1 MRPTT
6 DDATDKPEMHRVVVA
21 HGTLLEMWNALRSL
35 KDKHP
40 RNLLS
45 VEWLDAKRGFVGD
58 DLPELI
64 ALQPFTEKEEVAP
77 AIRQWVTKDIKIE
90 PPRGI
95 LVLRIQA
102 IVPKTFEP
110 KTVYILEIERRVK
123 PREAEKRRS
132 SRRQNA
138 FED

>member
-1 MRPTT
+1 
-6 DDATDKPEMHRVVVA
+6 
-21 HGTLLEMWNALRSL
+21 
-35 KDKHP
+35 
-40 RNLLS
+40 
-45 VEWLDAKRGFVGD
+45 GFVGD

-123 PREAEKRRS
+123 PRGSGKEKVEQEAERFRGLVAVLAQTTGFDDWLRKTS
-132 SRRQNA
+132 SQIR
-138 FED
+138 